1 MEIEI
6 LLSIARSQAD
16 AAQADAARKPARAFA
31 TWRDFVMIET
41 TLLAG
46 LRVSELCN
54 QRIEDVDLTASELAI
69 KRGKGGKDR
78 NVSIGAKLQLALR
91 EWIGDRRSGY
101 LFPGPGGRKLSVRR
115 VQERF
120 EELGKLALLMKKLK
134 PHSLRHTFATTLLK
148 RGANL
153 RVIQEL
159 LGHASVATTEIYTHL
174 DCTDK
179 KKAVDLL

>member
-1 MEIEI
+1 
-6 LLSIARSQAD
+6 
-16 AAQADAARKPARAFA
+16 
-31 TWRDFVMIET
+31 MIET
-41 TLLAG
+41 SLLAG

-54 QRIEDVDLTASELAI
+54 QRIEDVDLTTPELGI
-69 KRGKGGKDR
+69 KQGKGCKDR
-78 NVSIGAKLQLALR
+78 NVSIGGRLLIVLR

-120 EELGKLALLMKKLK
+120 AMLGAKASLIKKLK
-134 PHSLRHTFATTLLK
+134 PHTLRHTFATTLLK

-153 RVIQEL
+153 RTIQEL
-159 LGHASVATTEIYTHL
+159 LGHASVATTEIYTHV
-174 DCTDK
+174 DTTDK